1 LGQFSD
7 DTIREC
13 LERCDL
19 NEKVLLQLPDGL
31 DTVIG
36 ETFTGFS
43 VGEKQLLCLARA
55 LLKQSRIICLVRPLP
70 TRVRV

>member
-1 LGQFSD
+1 
-7 DTIREC
+7 
-13 LERCDL
+13 
-19 NEKVLLQLPDGL
+19 VLLQLPDGL